1 MFDATYCRFKFM
13 IVLQTTLKSERKKQP
28 QVLFFISDL
37 HLISV
42 KPVQIEMLLTVLNVN
57 QTKCGLFAEI

>member
-1 MFDATYCRFKFM
+1 M